1 MSKNKA
7 IRMTMGGILLATAVA
22 AGVSL
27 YKTEK
32 TMPDQQMTTAESTN
46 GIEKKIL
53 EMPETSTADE
63 TAENTKG
70 SDATENTD
78 PQTVET
84 AGSAVDAAQENAEE
98 TTKKTDQN
106 TTATD
111 TTDTQKETTAVS
123 AAVPQFSVNSTVAWP
138 VNGAIVMDYSMD
150 QTVYFPTLNVYKC
163 NPAVLLR
170 AKAGDPVKAACA
182 GTVKECFT
190 SVETGDTVTVN
201 LGNGYEAVYGQLQD
215 VTVKAGDKITEGETI
230 ATVAEPTRYY
240 KQEGTHLYF
249 AMTKDGNP
257 VDPADFAEKD
267 AE

>member
-22 AGVSL
+22 AGISL

-32 TMPDQQMTTAESTN
+32 TMPKQQMTTAESTN

-53 EMPETSTADE
+53 EMPETSNAEE
-63 TAENTKG
+63 TAGNTQETTG
-70 SDATENTD
+70 NTD
-78 PQTVET
+78 AQTVET
-84 AGSAVDAAQENAEE
+84 SGATVDAQQEKTNPADSSHKDPAQE
-98 TTKKTDQN
+98 TTED
-106 TTATD
+106 TAT
-111 TTDTQKETTAVS
+111 AS
-123 AAVPQFSVNSTVAWP
+123 ASVGQFTVNSTVAWP

-170 AKAGDPVKAACA
+170 AKVGDPVKAACA

-190 SVETGDTVTVN
+190 SVETGDTVTVR

>member
-1 MSKNKA
+1 MSKNKV

-27 YKTEK
+27 YKNEK
-32 TMPDQQMTTAESTN
+32 TMPDPQMTTAESTN

-53 EMPETSTADE
+53 EMPQTSTTEE
-63 TAENTKG
+63 TEKDVQKNDTTG
-70 SDATENTD
+70 STD

-84 AGSAVDAAQENAEE
+84 SGSAVDMTQEKKNS
-98 TTKKTDQN
+98 TKESVGK
-106 TTATD
+106 D
-111 TTDTQKETTAVS
+111 TTTMDTQEKTPAVS
-123 AAVPQFSVNSTVAWP
+123 AAVPQFSVNSTVVWP

-150 QTVYFPTLNVYKC
+150 RTVYFPTLNVYKC

-170 AKAGDPVKAACA
+170 AKIGDPVKAACA

-190 SVETGDTVTVN
+190 GAETGDTVTVN

-215 VTVKAGDKITEGETI
+215 VIVKAGDKIVAGETI
-230 ATVAEPTRYY
+230 ATVAAPTRYY

-249 AMTKDGNP
+249 AMTKDGKP
-257 VDPADFAEKD
+257 VDPADYAARTAE
-267 AE
+267 